1 MLRILM
7 APIFVFLLFAYP
19 EQATWQRFLALFL
32 FVLAISTD
40 GIDGMIARRT
50 DKVTELGKF
59 LDPVADKVL
68 IGGALLALS
77 ILGEIDWWVT
87 AVILL
92 REVAVTVYRAAV
104 AKKVSLPASLAGK
117 LKTILQGVAIG
128 VVLAPF
134 EVWFPLWSLF
144 EQSTIYLAVAATV
157 VSGISFFMAV
167 RKK

>member
-7 APIFVFLLFAYP
+7 APIFVFLLLAFP
-19 EQATWQRFLALFL
+19 EPASWQRFLALFL

-50 DKVTELGKF
+50 DKVTDLGKF

-68 IGGALLALS
+68 IGGALVTLS

-87 AVILL
+87 VVILL
-92 REVAVTVYRAAV
+92 RELAVTLYRVSV
-104 AKKVSLPASLAGK
+104 AKKVSLPASVGGK
-117 LKTILQGVAIG
+117 LKTILQAVAIG

-134 EVWFPLWSLF
+134 EVWFSIWSLF
-144 EQSTIYLAVAATV
+144 ELFTIYLAVAATV

>member
-1 MLRILM
+1 
-7 APIFVFLLFAYP
+7 
-19 EQATWQRFLALFL
+19 
-32 FVLAISTD
+32 LAISTD

-104 AKKVSLPASLAGK
+104 ANKVSLPASLAGK

-144 EQSTIYLAVAATV
+144 EQFTIFLAVAATV
-157 VSGISFFMAV
+157 VSGISFFVAV

>member
-7 APIFVFLLFAYP
+7 APIFVFLLLTYP
-19 EQATWQRFLALFL
+19 EQASWQRFLALLL

-50 DKVTELGKF
+50 DKVTDLGKF

-104 AKKVSLPASLAGK
+104 ANKVSLPASLAGK

-144 EQSTIYLAVAATV
+144 EQFTIYLAVAATV
-157 VSGISFFMAV
+157 VSGISFFVAV

>member
-7 APIFVFLLFAYP
+7 APIFVYLLLAYP

-50 DKVTELGKF
+50 DKVTDLGKF

-68 IGGALLALS
+68 IGGALVALS

-87 AVILL
+87 VVILT
-92 REVAVTVYRAAV
+92 REVAVTVYRALV
-104 AKKVSLPASLAGK
+104 AKKVSLPASAAGK

-134 EVWFPLWSLF
+134 EVWFSLWSLF
-144 EQSTIYLAVAATV
+144 EQFTIYLAVAATV
-157 VSGISFFMAV
+157 VSGVSFFMSV

>member
-7 APIFVFLLFAYP
+7 APIFVFLLLAYP

-104 AKKVSLPASLAGK
+104 ANKVSLPASLAGK

-144 EQSTIYLAVAATV
+144 EQFTIFLAVAATV
-157 VSGISFFMAV
+157 VSGISFFVAV

>member
-7 APIFVFLLFAYP
+7 APIFVFLLLAYP
-19 EQATWQRFLALFL
+19 EQASWQRFLALFL

-144 EQSTIYLAVAATV
+144 EQFTIYLAVAATV

>member
-7 APIFVFLLFAYP
+7 APVFVILLLAFP
-19 EQATWQRFLALFL
+19 EPTSWQRFLALFL

-40 GIDGMIARRT
+40 GIDGMIARKT

-68 IGGALLALS
+68 IGGALVTLS
-77 ILGEIDWWVT
+77 ILGEIQWWVT
-87 AVILL
+87 VVILL
-92 REVAVTVYRAAV
+92 REVVVTAYRASV
-104 AKKVSLPASLAGK
+104 AKKVVLPASLAGK

-128 VVLAPF
+128 VVLAPI
-134 EVWFPLWSLF
+134 EVWFPLWILF
-144 EQSTIYLAVAATV
+144 EQFTIYLAVAATI

>member
-7 APIFVFLLFAYP
+7 APIFVFLLLTFSEPAS
-19 EQATWQRFLALFL
+19 WQRFLALFL

-50 DKVTELGKF
+50 DKVTDLGKF

-68 IGGALLALS
+68 IGSALVALS

-87 AVILL
+87 VVILL
-92 REVAVTVYRAAV
+92 REVAVTAYRALV
-104 AKKVSLPASLAGK
+104 AKKVVLPAGLAGK

-144 EQSTIYLAVAATV
+144 EQFTIYLAVAATV

>member
-1 MLRILM
+1 M
-7 APIFVFLLFAYP
+7 APVFVFLLLFLP
-19 EQATWQRFLALFL
+19 EPVSWQRFLALFL

-50 DKVTELGKF
+50 NKVTDLGKF

-68 IGGALLALS
+68 IGGALVTLS

-92 REVAVTVYRAAV
+92 RELAVTVYRAVV
-104 AKKVSLPASLAGK
+104 ARKVVVPASLTGK

-134 EVWFPLWSLF
+134 EVWFPIWSLF
-144 EQSTIYLAVAATV
+144 ELFTIYLAVAATL

>member
-1 MLRILM
+1 MLRILV
-7 APIFVFLLFAYP
+7 APIFVFLLLAYP
-19 EQATWQRFLALFL
+19 EQATWQRFLALLL

-50 DKVTELGKF
+50 DKVTDLGKF

-104 AKKVSLPASLAGK
+104 ANKVSLPASLAGK

-134 EVWFPLWSLF
+134 EVWFPLWSLV
-144 EQSTIYLAVAATV
+144 EQFTIYLAVAATV
-157 VSGISFFMAV
+157 VSGISFFVAV

>member
-1 MLRILM
+1 MLRVLM
-7 APIFVFLLFAYP
+7 APIFVFLLLTFP
-19 EQATWQRFLALFL
+19 EPASWQRFLALFL
-32 FVLAISTD
+32 FVAAISTD

-50 DKVTELGKF
+50 DKVTDLGKF

-68 IGGALLALS
+68 IGGALVALS

-92 REVAVTVYRAAV
+92 REVAVTTYRALV
-104 AKKVSLPASLAGK
+104 AKKVVLPASLAGK

-128 VVLAPF
+128 VVLAPI

-144 EQSTIYLAVAATV
+144 EQLTIYLAVSATV
-157 VSGISFFMAV
+157 VSGISFVVAV

>member
-7 APIFVFLLFAYP
+7 APIFVFLLLAYP

-59 LDPVADKVL
+59 LDPIADKVL

-104 AKKVSLPASLAGK
+104 ANKVSLPASLAGK

-144 EQSTIYLAVAATV
+144 EQFTIYLAVAATV

>member
-1 MLRILM
+1 M
-7 APIFVFLLFAYP
+7 APVFVFLLLSLP
-19 EQATWQRFLALFL
+19 EPVSWQRFLALFL

-50 DKVTELGKF
+50 NKVTDLGKF

-68 IGGALLALS
+68 IGGALVTLS

-92 REVAVTVYRAAV
+92 RELAVTVYRAVV
-104 AKKVSLPASLAGK
+104 ARKVVVPASLAGK

-134 EVWFPLWSLF
+134 EVWFPIWSLF
-144 EQSTIYLAVAATV
+144 ELFTIYLAVAATL

>member
-7 APIFVFLLFAYP
+7 APIFVFLLLTYP
-19 EQATWQRFLALFL
+19 EQASWQRFLALLL

-50 DKVTELGKF
+50 DKVTDLGKF

-104 AKKVSLPASLAGK
+104 ANKVSLPASLAGK

-144 EQSTIYLAVAATV
+144 EQFTIYLAVAATV
-157 VSGISFFMAV
+157 VSGISFFAAV

>member
-1 MLRILM
+1 M
-7 APIFVFLLFAYP
+7 APVFVFLLLSFP
-19 EQATWQRFLALFL
+19 EPASWQRFLALFL

-68 IGGALLALS
+68 IGGALVALS
-77 ILGEIDWWVT
+77 ILGDIQWWVT
-87 AVILL
+87 AFILL
-92 REVAVTVYRAAV
+92 RELAVTVYRV
-104 AKKVSLPASLAGK
+104 LIAKKVVVPASLSGK

-128 VVLAPF
+128 VVLAPI
-134 EVWFPLWSLF
+134 EVWFPIWSLF
-144 EQSTIYLAVAATV
+144 ELFTIYLAVAATL

>member
-1 MLRILM
+1 M
-7 APIFVFLLFAYP
+7 APIFVFLLLAYP
-19 EQATWQRFLALFL
+19 EQATWQRFLALLL

-50 DKVTELGKF
+50 DKVTDLGKF

-104 AKKVSLPASLAGK
+104 ANKVSLPASLAGK

-144 EQSTIYLAVAATV
+144 EQFTIYLAVAATV
-157 VSGISFFMAV
+157 VSGISFFVAV

>member
-1 MLRILM
+1 
-7 APIFVFLLFAYP
+7 
-19 EQATWQRFLALFL
+19 
-32 FVLAISTD
+32 VLAISTD

-50 DKVTELGKF
+50 NKVTDLGKF

-68 IGGALLALS
+68 IGGALVTLS

-92 REVAVTVYRAAV
+92 RELAVTVYRAVV
-104 AKKVSLPASLAGK
+104 ARKVVVPASLAGK

-134 EVWFPLWSLF
+134 EVWFPIWSLF
-144 EQSTIYLAVAATV
+144 ELFTIYLAVAATL

>member
-7 APIFVFLLFAYP
+7 APIFVYLLLTFP
-19 EQATWQRFLALFL
+19 EPASWQRFLALFL

-50 DKVTELGKF
+50 DKVTDLGKF

-77 ILGEIDWWVT
+77 VLGEIDWWVT
-87 AVILL
+87 AIILF
-92 REVAVTVYRAAV
+92 RELAVTGYRLIV
-104 AKKVSLPASLAGK
+104 VRKVTIPASLAGK
-117 LKTILQGVAIG
+117 LKTILQAVAVG

-134 EVWFPLWSLF
+134 EVWVPAWSFL
-144 EQSTIYLAVAATV
+144 EEGCIYLALAATL
-157 VSGISFFMAV
+157 VSGVQFFLAA
-167 RKK
+167 RKI